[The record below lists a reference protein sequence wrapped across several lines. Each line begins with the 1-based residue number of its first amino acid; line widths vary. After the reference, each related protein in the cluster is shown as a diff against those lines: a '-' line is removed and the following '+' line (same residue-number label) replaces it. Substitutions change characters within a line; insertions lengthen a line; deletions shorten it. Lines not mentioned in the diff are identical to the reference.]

1 MPLLSDPSGV
11 VEEVV
16 DRGFDDAVNLGR
28 VRYQLIRSFDSG
40 DDRHDETGSVSRR
53 HGCEPTQDLD
63 DVLRRKAHFLPGLPL
78 GCRYGVFVFL
88 PSSPWEDDIS
98 RMSSHVFGATSED
111 DPGNPR
117 CVLIE
122 GDEHGVASIGWRSHR
137 RQPFESFP

>member
-16 DRGFDDAVNLGR
+16 DGGFDDTLNLGR
-28 VRYQLIRSFDSG
+28 VRHQLVWPLDSG

-63 DVLRRKAHFLPGLPL
+63 HILRRKAYFFPCLPL
-78 GCRYGVFVFL
+78 RRRYGVFSFL

-98 RMSSHVFGATSED
+98 RMGSHVFGAASED
-111 DPGNPR
+111 DPGNPGH
-117 CVLIE
+117 VLIE
-122 GDEHGVASIGWRSHR
+122 GNEHGVASIGWRRHR
-137 RQPFESFP
+137 RQSFESVP